1 MNSSL
6 HGSSKFNKFYLI
18 HVNKRRAVQSYYS
31 MSSNYY
37 HYIVVLTIDD

>member
-6 HGSSKFNKFYLI
+6 HGSCKFNKFYLI
-18 HVNKRRAVQSYYS
+18 HANKRRALQSYYS

-37 HYIVVLTIDD
+37 QYILVLTIDD